1 LGAPPQRGSRRDAGA
16 TAQDAGGT
24 SALRAEAA
32 AGLEELSRIERPAPV
47 DPASQLSQDPRP
59 HYHRPHH
66 GRPERREQGV
76 PGGPVQPVIEREGAR
91 ELDAREEKPERR
103 YMSNISQA
111 SLFQSSSTNLSC
123 PLDDLAFDKVELP
136 VLACL
141 ALVLPM
147 RVAPGGSLQSSSVG
161 ALTESVRGPGVAST
175 SPSRPPR
182 RANRGGWWEALPTRA
197 LPCRTLTPNQ
207 VLWIDVAMNKFW
219 GDVP

>member
-1 LGAPPQRGSRRDAGA
+1 MQGNCLTTTVNQAIREVTWRGRSASMPQIPVNRVGKERFVVISRRW
-16 TAQDAGGT
+16 
-24 SALRAEAA
+24 
-32 AGLEELSRIERPAPV
+32 
-47 DPASQLSQDPRP
+47 
-59 HYHRPHH
+59 
-66 GRPERREQGV
+66 
-76 PGGPVQPVIEREGAR
+76 
-91 ELDAREEKPERR
+91 RR